1 MMRNFQKK
9 FNILIFSICLII
21 GLIRMNQI
29 HLYQASVHQPTMSGA
44 FALFSYIFVSTC
56 LIGVSLLFD
65 DINHNKLQSNVKITL
80 KAIVLIIGLSLV
92 CFSLLLSH

>member
-1 MMRNFQKK
+1 MKYFQRKL
-9 FNILIFSICLII
+9 NILIFSICLII

-29 HLYQASVHQPTMSGA
+29 HLYQASVHRPTMSGF

-65 DINHNKLQSNVKITL
+65 DINHNKLQNSVKIKL
-80 KAIVLIIGLSLV
+80 KAIVLIIGLFLV
-92 CFSLLLSH
+92 CFSLLLAH